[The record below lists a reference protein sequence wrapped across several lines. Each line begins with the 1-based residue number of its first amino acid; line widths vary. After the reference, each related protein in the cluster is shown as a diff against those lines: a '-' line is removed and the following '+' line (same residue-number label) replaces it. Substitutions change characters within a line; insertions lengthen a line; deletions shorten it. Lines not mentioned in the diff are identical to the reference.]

1 MMPLWLLLLLLLL
14 CARSVGAEE
23 IDDVPAQNNEQLAFR
38 PREVDAA
45 EYSIGD
51 ANNYQLVRLL
61 DDDFPEILPSRI
73 RGFSLPPVTQARLS
87 GSKSNVCSESLQVY
101 L

>member
-1 MMPLWLLLLLLLL
+1 M
-14 CARSVGAEE
+14 GAEE

-38 PREVDAA
+38 PLEVDAA

>member
-1 MMPLWLLLLLLLL
+1 MPLWLLLLLLLL
-14 CARSVGAEE
+14 CACSVGAEE

-38 PREVDAA
+38 PLEVDAA

-73 RGFSLPPVTQARLS
+73 CGFSLPPVTQARLS